1 MDSSPVSH
9 EEYCAFY
16 AMDRALYTILAIELW
31 RNPLESMQIVA
42 LWIWFERLGFRNLVQ
57 KILSLPRV
65 VINDLADEALV
76 CYRCIRDPQFLHSA
90 KTTDIPLTHRML
102 KGEISLE
109 YFHVNRDTVIGGIHS
124 VVAEV
129 CATALADVIG
139 DAIKRHSAHKL
150 LKKQKNTL
158 SSPAFDHHS
167 LAHSF
172 ANLGFVNELPKSNNS
187 IGKSVLPVSEQPLLH
202 SLVNIGFAGEIA
214 QGSSSSRGI
223 WAAPPSPDNSLCHHT
238 FSDLGIDGL
247 LSNSSAPANVVTS
260 ALQLSLN
267 RIFAKMGLAGH
278 QLSGSVL
285 PGNSV
290 HPRPAPSM
298 GHSLFNLGL
307 RDELCNSPA
316 QTIPGGSSLLQQSL
330 IHHSSFPDSRC
341 GGRGDIFDGRFG
353 GRGDIFDGMS
363 ITRNGSAAATAVA
376 AENRTLFVTFSK
388 GYPVT
393 EAEVREFFTKLFGE
407 CIESFYMQPVMP
419 PEQALY
425 ARVVFCKPDI
435 IDLVLN
441 GLQKAK
447 YTINGKHLWMRK
459 FIAKRADKRLS

>member
-9 EEYCAFY
+9 EEYCVFY

-31 RNPLESMQIVA
+31 RNPHESMQIVA
-42 LWIWFERLGFRNLVQ
+42 LWLWFERLGFRNLVQ
-57 KILSLPRV
+57 QILSLPRV
-65 VINDLADEALV
+65 MINDLADEALV
-76 CYRCIRDPQFLHSA
+76 CYRCIRDPQFIRSA
-90 KTTDIPLTHRML
+90 QTTDIPLTRRML
-102 KGEISLE
+102 KEKISLE
-109 YFHVNRDTVIGGIHS
+109 YFHVNRDTVISGIHI
-124 VVAEV
+124 VVSEV

-139 DAIKRHSAHKL
+139 EAIKRHSARRL
-150 LKKQKNTL
+150 LMKQKNSL
-158 SSPAFDHHS
+158 SSPAFEHHS

-172 ANLGFVNELPKSNNS
+172 ANMGFVNELPKGNNNS
-187 IGKSVLPVSEQPLLH
+187 IGKSVLSVPEQPLLH
-202 SLVNIGFAGEIA
+202 HSFVNIGFAGEIA

-223 WAAPPSPDNSLCHHT
+223 WAAPPAPDNSLCHRT
-238 FSDLGIDGL
+238 FANMGIDGL
-247 LSNSSAPANVVTS
+247 LSSDCTPAMVTS
-260 ALQLSLN
+260 ALKLSLG
-267 RIFAKMGLAGH
+267 RIFAKMGLTGH

-290 HPRPAPSM
+290 HPRLAPSL

-307 RDELCNSPA
+307 RGELCNSPA
-316 QTIPGGSSLLQQSL
+316 QAIPGGSSVLQQSL
-330 IHHSSFPDSRC
+330 LHHNSCPDSRS
-341 GGRGDIFDGRFG
+341 GGELFDG
-353 GRGDIFDGMS
+353 IS
-363 ITRNGSAAATAVA
+363 ITRNRSSSSATAVS

-459 FIAKRADKRLS
+459 FIAKRADKRPLES